1 MYATQLR
8 DALGSHLGRVL
19 TPEVAVAIF
28 EAAVQSRAEP
38 IDIDQFE
45 PLEADGFVIRA
56 ERFVKVLP
64 ELQPL
69 HEEHWI
75 ETEKYRHGL
84 ELKPDY
90 DAMAERERAGRLL
103 QFTARRDG
111 MLAGHLRMY
120 LGQSLHTQTLF
131 AEEDTLFVRKQYR
144 GGFMVMKLM
153 RYAEAALLQLG
164 VREVRANSKV
174 GVNRADVLMRRL
186 GYAVVAM
193 QFVKFFK
200 ESE

>member
-1 MYATQLR
+1 MHPAQLR
-8 DALGSHLGRVL
+8 NALGAHLGQVL

-28 EAAVQSRAEP
+28 DAALRSPNEP

-45 PLEADGFVIRA
+45 PLAADGFVIRA
-56 ERFVKVLP
+56 EQFVKVLP
-64 ELQPL
+64 ELRPL

-75 ETEKYRHGL
+75 ETEKYRHQL

-103 QFTARRDG
+103 QITARREG
-111 MLAGHLRMY
+111 MLAGHLRLY

-131 AEEDTLFVRKQYR
+131 AEEDTLFLRKQHR
-144 GGFMVMKLM
+144 GSFLALKMM
-153 RYAEAALLQLG
+153 RYGEAALLRLG
-164 VREVRANSKV
+164 VREIRANSKRT
-174 GVNRADVLMRRL
+174 NNADVLMRRL
-186 GYAVVAM
+186 GYDVVAM
-193 QFVKFFK
+193 QFVKFFQ

>member
-45 PLEADGFVIRA
+45 PLAADGFVIRA

-64 ELQPL
+64 ELRPL
-69 HEEHWI
+69 HEEHWS

-103 QFTARRDG
+103 QFTVRRDG
-111 MLAGHLRMY
+111 MLVGHLRMF
-120 LGQSLHTQTLF
+120 LGTSLHTQTLF
-131 AEEDTLFVRKQYR
+131 ADEDTLFLRKQYR
-144 GGFMVMKLM
+144 GSFLPLKLM
-153 RYAEAALLQLG
+153 RYAESALLSLG
-164 VREVRANSKV
+164 VREIRASSKKA
-174 GVNRADVLMRRL
+174 NNADVLMRRL
-186 GYAVVAM
+186 KYDVVAM